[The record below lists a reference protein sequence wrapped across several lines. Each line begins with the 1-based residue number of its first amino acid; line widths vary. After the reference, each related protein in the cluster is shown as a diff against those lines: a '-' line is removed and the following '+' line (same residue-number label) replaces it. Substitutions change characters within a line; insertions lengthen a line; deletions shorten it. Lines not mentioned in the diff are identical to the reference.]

1 MSVTAEVL
9 RLREWLARQDVSE
22 SAITAASVWEAF
34 KSYGREVFHVDGIG
48 LLFQVGVF
56 HFSGPRQFYFDPV
69 VQFARLDED
78 GEHDHFEQLHCELTC
93 APTEAL
99 ERTKAVLWSFD
110 FSTADAFFAAVES
123 LPEFRTAIQ
132 ANGYALQVMH
142 EIV

>member
-1 MSVTAEVL
+1 MSETAEVL
-9 RLREWLARQDVSE
+9 RFREWLARQGVRE

-34 KSYGREVFHVDGIG
+34 KGYGREVFHADGVG

-56 HFSGPRQFYFDPV
+56 NLSGPRLFYFDPV

-78 GEHDHFEQLHCELTC
+78 GEHDRFEQLHCELTC

-99 ERTKAVLWSFD
+99 EGTKAELWSFD
-110 FSTADAFFAAVES
+110 YSTADAFFAAVES
-123 LPEFRTAIQ
+123 LPEFHAATQ
-132 ANGYALQVMH
+132 AVGYALQVMH